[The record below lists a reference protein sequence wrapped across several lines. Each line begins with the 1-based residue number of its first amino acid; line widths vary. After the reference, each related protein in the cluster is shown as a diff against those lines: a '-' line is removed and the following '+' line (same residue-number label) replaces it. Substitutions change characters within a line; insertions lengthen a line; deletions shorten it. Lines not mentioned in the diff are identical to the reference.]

1 MRIRQLGNGGAF
13 HFKQTNTSFLIE
25 LENKKLVLFDCGRNV
40 VDKLD
45 ALADADE
52 FNYSDLKYVYV
63 SHLDDDHIGSLKTL
77 IYYMFFSVGKKIQ
90 VITNHKVATDLKIY
104 LKDLDGFYENGNK
117 IDEMLFNLIVLPVG
131 VQVEIDSKTKIRS
144 LKAEHHTA
152 CMGLALKDETGDIYL
167 PGDSTAVFKDTNAT
181 SKPRVIFQ
189 DFSLWDNIGSQVHCC
204 KERFMTEQLSS
215 YFDNYNGLGDE
226 IRSLYRD
233 VKFCHTGLEFND
245 QWMTIEEAANIID
258 KTMMEI
264 KAEFEEK
271 FQKDKKVLLNK
282 IKG

>member
-13 HFKQTNTSFLIE
+13 HFKQINTSFLIE

-40 VDKLD
+40 IDKLD
-45 ALADADE
+45 ALADAEE

-77 IYYMFFSVGKKIQ
+77 IYYMFFSAGKKIQ

-117 IDEMLFNLIVLPVG
+117 INEILFNLIVLPDG
-131 VQVEIDSKTKIRS
+131 AQIEIDSKTKIRS
-144 LKAEHHTA
+144 LNADHHTV

-167 PGDSTAVFKDTNAT
+167 PGDSTAVFEDVNAT
-181 SKPRVIFQ
+181 TKPRVIFQ

-204 KERFMTEQLSS
+204 KERFMTERLSS

-245 QWMTIEEAANIID
+245 QWLTIEEASSIVD
-258 KTMMEI
+258 KTMMGI
-264 KAEFEEK
+264 KVEFEEK
-271 FQKDKKVLLNK
+271 FKKDKTILNRV
-282 IKG
+282 KG

>member
-13 HFKQTNTSFLIE
+13 HFKQINTSFLIE

-40 VDKLD
+40 IDKLD
-45 ALADADE
+45 ALADAEE

-77 IYYMFFSVGKKIQ
+77 IYYMFFSAGKKIQ

-117 IDEMLFNLIVLPVG
+117 INEILFNLIVLPDG
-131 VQVEIDSKTKIRS
+131 AQIEIDSKTKIRS
-144 LKAEHHTA
+144 LNADHHTV

-167 PGDSTAVFKDTNAT
+167 PGDSTAVFEDVNAT
-181 SKPRVIFQ
+181 TKPRVIFQ

-204 KERFMTEQLSS
+204 KERFMTERLSS

-245 QWMTIEEAANIID
+245 QWLTIEEASSIVD
-258 KTMMEI
+258 KTMMGI
-264 KAEFEEK
+264 KVEFEEK
-271 FQKDKKVLLNK
+271 FQKDKTILNRV
-282 IKG
+282 KG

>member
-117 IDEMLFNLIVLPVG
+117 IDEMLFNLIVLPDG
-131 VQVEIDSKTKIRS
+131 AQIEIDSKTKIRS

-167 PGDSTAVFKDTNAT
+167 PGDSTAVFKDADAT
-181 SKPRVIFQ
+181 TKPRVIFQ